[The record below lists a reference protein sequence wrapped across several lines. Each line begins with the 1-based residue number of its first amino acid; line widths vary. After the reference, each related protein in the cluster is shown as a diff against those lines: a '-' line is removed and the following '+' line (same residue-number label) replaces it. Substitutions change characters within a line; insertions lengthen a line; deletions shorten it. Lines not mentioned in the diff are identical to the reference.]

1 MISSSNLGIP
11 KTMKN
16 LSRAEES
23 IERKSRQSRRSI
35 FVAIATI
42 LTLHPLNLPPVKLDF
57 HVTLDTRPYPERLV
71 KSSQMV
77 RN

>member
-1 MISSSNLGIP
+1 MISLSNLGFP

-16 LSRAEES
+16 LTRAEES

-35 FVAIATI
+35 FVAIATL
-42 LTLHPLNLPPVKLDF
+42 LTLHPLNLPPVRLDF
-57 HVTLDTRPYPERLV
+57 HVTLDTRPYPEGSL

>member
-1 MISSSNLGIP
+1 
-11 KTMKN
+11 MKN
-16 LSRAEES
+16 LTRAEES

-35 FVAIATI
+35 FVAIATL
-42 LTLHPLNLPPVKLDF
+42 LTLHPLNLPPVRLDF
-57 HVTLDTRPYPERLV
+57 HVTLDTRPYPEGSL